1 MLLLHMQFENNFA
14 VGKNSVVSKAFA
26 SNKMLHEAIA
36 DLKEYREII
45 AGRTTSP
52 TANIVLLSVSEIDTL
67 NNDELKFMG
76 VQLIEGL
83 LEAVKA
89 KPTLSQ

>member
-52 TANIVLLSVSEIDTL
+52 TASIMLLSVSEIATL

-76 VQLIEGL
+76 IQLIEGL

-89 KPTLSQ
+89 KPVLSQ